1 MSKKNQVIELNQEVR
16 AVKDFPGLA
25 AAKAELEAYNPSNM
39 EEALQPLA
47 LRSFVGC
54 TAFKAAVKKSYAF
67 VKKHSDGTSF
77 TTNGLTVTPSYHK
90 VTESVLEDNK
100 HTKKLLEELE
110 EVEALIM
117 KKQEACAK
125 KVKPLQAQADGIK
138 AALLAY
144 TTVTEKK
151 GKLKSISVK

>member
-1 MSKKNQVIELNQEVR
+1 MSKTIELNQQVQ

-25 AAKAELEAYNPSNM
+25 AAKAELETYNPTNM
-39 EEALQPLA
+39 GEALQPLA

-54 TAFKAAVKKSYAF
+54 AAFKAAVKKAYAF
-67 VKKHSDGTSF
+67 VQRNSDGTSF
-77 TTNGLTVTPSYHK
+77 TANGLTVTPAYSK

-110 EVEALIM
+110 EIEASIV

-125 KVKPLQAQADGIK
+125 KVRPLQAQADGIR

-151 GKLKSISVK
+151 GTLKSISVK